1 MKPLPHYY
9 QVSVESRPESK
20 AEISSAGLTPL
31 SSAPTTEFDGPG
43 YLWSPE
49 TLLVGAVADCFVLT
63 FKSVASS
70 ARFIWSRI
78 HCDGEGKLD
87 RSEHALRFTQVRL
100 RVTLEIPA
108 DSDPARARLLLE
120 KAEKACLVGNSLRFN
135 PLLESEVVIEQV
147 PLLTS

>member
-9 QVSVESRPESK
+9 QVRVESAPESK
-20 AEISSAGLTPL
+20 AEICSAGLTTL
-31 SSAPTTEFDGPG
+31 SSAPPTEFDGPG

-49 TLLVGAVADCFVLT
+49 TLLVAAVADCFVLT
-63 FKSVASS
+63 FKSIASS
-70 ARFIWSRI
+70 ARFIWSNI

-100 RVTLEIPA
+100 RVTLEIPT
-108 DSDPARARLLLE
+108 DSDPERARLLLE

-135 PLLESEVVIEQV
+135 PLLESEIVVVQV